1 MIEGVGAC
9 LCSRESDIEKK
20 KEERKIKKDIEREL
34 LSRFTEGVLSPGS
47 SEATPQML
55 PLRPLWNKLPSP
67 SSSLLPSSSSL
78 LLWALPLLVPSLDS
92 DRAN

>member
-1 MIEGVGAC
+1 
-9 LCSRESDIEKK
+9 
-20 KEERKIKKDIEREL
+20 
-34 LSRFTEGVLSPGS
+34 
-47 SEATPQML
+47 ML